1 MGLADIIVSGLNPL
15 PERLL
20 AIDFLQSIISINGGI
35 FFKNDLLIEG
45 VDFGVYKYPFDEKTW
60 LAFILSSL
68 LITISIM
75 ILGKNLDQNK
85 FSLTYAIKAFIISLK
100 ANLGKDSFSSLH
112 IELESYRIIVFFTLL
127 FGNILWLSYN
137 GSLLSGLIT
146 HKVTTPFNDLESFAK
161 SSYRFLM
168 SYSYSPILFLIGEL
182 QGCTANT
189 PVF

>member
-35 FFKNDLLIEG
+35 FIKNDLLIEG
-45 VDFGVYKYPFDEKTW
+45 VDFGVYKYPFDGKTW
-60 LAFILSSL
+60 IAFILSSL

-75 ILGKNLDQNK
+75 ILGKNFDQNK

-112 IELESYRIIVFFTLL
+112 IELESYRIIIFFTLL

-146 HKVTTPFNDLESFAK
+146 HKVTTPFSDLESFAK

-168 SYSYSPILFLIGEL
+168 S
-182 QGCTANT
+182 
-189 PVF
+189 